1 MPASV
6 VKILLFED
14 NNSLRQS
21 LRQLIEAEPGFV
33 VFGDFPNAENAK
45 EFASQLQ
52 PDVAVMD
59 IDMPGADGIEGIQ
72 AIKTAKPDTQI
83 IMHTVFEDAD
93 KLFACLCAGANG
105 YLLKKHS
112 PLRIIEAIHDV
123 QQGGAPM
130 SPEIA
135 RMVLQSFHQPARS
148 YHLTPREKEVL
159 QWLVKG
165 YSYKMI
171 ASACNISLETVK
183 SYLKNIYA
191 KLQVNC
197 GTEAVAK
204 AMREKVV

>member
-1 MPASV
+1 MAFD
-6 VKILLFED
+6 KTCILIFED
-14 NNSLRQS
+14 NFSLRQS
-21 LRQLIEAEPGFV
+21 LRLLLEAEPAFV
-33 VFGDFPNAENAK
+33 VAGDFPNAANAVMIAH
-45 EFASQLQ
+45 EHQ
-52 PDVAVMD
+52 PDVVIMD
-59 IDMPGADGIEGIQ
+59 IDMPGSDGIEGIK
-72 AIKTAKPDTQI
+72 AIKSAKPDTQI
-83 IMHTVFEDAD
+83 IMHTVFEDTE
-93 KLFACLCAGANG
+93 KLFECLCAGANG

-112 PLRIIEAIHDV
+112 PLHIIEAIYDV

-135 RMVLQSFHQPARS
+135 RKVLQSFHRNSCS
-148 YHLTPREKEVL
+148 YDLTPREKEVL

-171 ASACNISLETVK
+171 AAACQISLETVK

-204 AMREKVV
+204 AMREKIV